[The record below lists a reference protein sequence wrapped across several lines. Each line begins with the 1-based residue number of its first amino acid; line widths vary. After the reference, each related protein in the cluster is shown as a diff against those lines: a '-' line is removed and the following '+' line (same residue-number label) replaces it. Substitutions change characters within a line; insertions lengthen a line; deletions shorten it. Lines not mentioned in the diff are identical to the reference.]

1 MSLIKLVC
9 GTKDEHFPYFHSS
22 CQLWLKTRQPI
33 LPYPHPQFR
42 RHCTMYVGE
51 KSPKRQ
57 IASMMPD
64 GQEMCEKCTYIIW
77 QKKNSSDTCCCKLW
91 SQKWKIKRL
100 TAKAWSFFSQN
111 NIHQRA
117 DIHRYS
123 DQFLRYKI
131 NYPSLLRPICSFPLK
146 LACFLCPLFKKFCYK
161 IPRQNTFPFSIS
173 NKGRKR

>member
-1 MSLIKLVC
+1 MKVLIC
-9 GTKDEHFPYFHSS
+9 GLKYIQFCMRS
-22 CQLWLKTRQPI
+22 LKTRQPI
-33 LPYPHPQFR
+33 LQYPHPQFR
-42 RHCTMYVGE
+42 RHCTLYVGE

-100 TAKAWSFFSQN
+100 TAKAWSFFFTKQYTSEGWYT
-111 NIHQRA
+111 
-117 DIHRYS
+117 YS

-131 NYPSLLRPICSFPLK
+131 NYSSLLRQFVLPLK
-146 LACFLCPLFKKFCYK
+146 LACFLCPIFKKFCYK
-161 IPRQNTFPFSIS
+161 IPRQNTSLPLWAVYKLWRLKIGDYF
-173 NKGRKR
+173 R

>member
-1 MSLIKLVC
+1 MRVLIFGPKSIQ
-9 GTKDEHFPYFHSS
+9 FWMRP
-22 CQLWLKTRQPI
+22 LKSWQPK
-33 LPYPHPQFR
+33 LPYPHLQFR

-100 TAKAWSFFSQN
+100 TAKAWSFFTKQYTSEGWYT
-111 NIHQRA
+111 
-117 DIHRYS
+117 YS
-123 DQFLRYKI
+123 DQFLRCKI
-131 NYPSLLRPICSFPLK
+131 NYSILLRPICSFPLK

-161 IPRQNTFPFSIS
+161 IPRQNTSPFM
-173 NKGRKR
+173 GRP

>member
-1 MSLIKLVC
+1 MIWGIENWLLKSDFGII
-9 GTKDEHFPYFHSS
+9 DHFVNLQNTIIFGPKFIQF
-22 CQLWLKTRQPI
+22 CLRPLKTRQPI

-100 TAKAWSFFSQN
+100 TAKAWSFFHKT
-111 NIHQRA
+111 IYIRGL
-117 DIHRYS
+117 IY
-123 DQFLRYKI
+123 I
-131 NYPSLLRPICSFPLK
+131 
-146 LACFLCPLFKKFCYK
+146 
-161 IPRQNTFPFSIS
+161 
-173 NKGRKR
+173 

>member
-1 MSLIKLVC
+1 MKKKSAKFHWYTFWQLVNMSNNKVQKSPLRVLIFGPKSIQ
-9 GTKDEHFPYFHSS
+9 FWMRP
-22 CQLWLKTRQPI
+22 LKKWQPK
-33 LPYPHPQFR
+33 LPYPHLQFR

-100 TAKAWSFFSQN
+100 TAKAWSFFHKT
-111 NIHQRA
+111 IYIRGL
-117 DIHRYS
+117 IY
-123 DQFLRYKI
+123 I
-131 NYPSLLRPICSFPLK
+131 
-146 LACFLCPLFKKFCYK
+146 
-161 IPRQNTFPFSIS
+161 
-173 NKGRKR
+173 